1 MSDKIY
7 IRQIV
12 DAFKDSVGEGK
23 ADEFVKTAAANAGV
37 DDKRRYDKEEA
48 LEIADEISELEDVSS
63 FVRTSAM
70 TLKTRIRTGNL

>member
-1 MSDKIY
+1 MSEQ
-7 IRQIV
+7 IRIQQIV
-12 DAFKDSVGEGK
+12 DAFKDSIGEGK

-37 DDKRRYDKEEA
+37 DDKRRYTEQEA
-48 LEIADEISELEDVSS
+48 LEIADEISELEEVSS